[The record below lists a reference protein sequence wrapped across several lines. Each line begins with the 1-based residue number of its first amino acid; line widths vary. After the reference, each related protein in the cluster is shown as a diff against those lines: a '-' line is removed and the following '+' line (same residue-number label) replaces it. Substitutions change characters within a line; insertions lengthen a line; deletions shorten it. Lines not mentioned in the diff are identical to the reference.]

1 MATAGLMNSW
11 VTILLLILLP
21 LFSHFP
27 CGTEAYY
34 ADFPSANLSVSWK
47 NTPFNEQGS
56 LDFADGSTLRPILL
70 VYNVTQSYPPFG
82 LGFFTNKTSISFSM
96 PTSVFYLVVFMM
108 TRVTVSDNNSNR
120 EYQFI
125 PTMPP
130 KVLWSANRDSPVGEN
145 ATLDFTAEGDL
156 VLRDEFGNLV
166 WSTNTSTKY
175 VARMEIG
182 VTGNLMLLN
191 GSNGMVWQSY
201 DHPTDT
207 WLPNQKINNG
217 QRLTASNSSSNLS
230 TGIYYLTVDK
240 EDYIG
245 IRAFV
250 DSDPPEEYA
259 TLLDRSF
266 HALGGPAFGN
276 AYNAIRLH
284 TDFAVF
290 YFNFTASPTDFRF
303 IVLEPNGHIILYFV
317 DTSFPYTFA
326 VTQRSDLLAAI
337 IDSFGDCSYPA
348 VCGSYGVCSGGGL
361 CACPQDN
368 TGTSNY
374 FWPFEQGIGC
384 AEITPLSC
392 DHGSKYHTFVD
403 LPNVTYFDFVPTLFA
418 TTIDECK
425 EACLNNCSCKAAL
438 FRYDSDVSSGNCSLQ
453 SDELYSFMTSSEIFS
468 SYASIKVQKV
478 PSRNKLVSLSPVLVP
493 PLVGGLLVV
502 TFIGGM
508 CYCYRKLKHTDN
520 AGEESDDQVTQS
532 LTKFSLEELKYCTQ
546 NFQTKLG
553 EGGFGAV
560 FEGVLHDGIKVAV
573 KQLDSIVQGRKE
585 FLAEVNTIGKVEHCH
600 LVRLIGY
607 CAEKS
612 NRLLVYEHM
621 FNGSLDKWIFN
632 RDKERT
638 LDWKTRQKIIY
649 GVAKGLQYLH
659 EECHKNII
667 HFDIKPQNILLDR
680 DFNAKIS
687 DFGLARL
694 IDGTHSLV
702 LTSLKGTIGYLAP
715 EMYRGS
721 HISVKAD
728 IYSFGVVIVETI
740 CGRKNLGKSDQ
751 ESMPL
756 VEIVQ
761 MKTREDQ
768 LYDLIDDQ
776 DDDIWQHKEE
786 VIKMM
791 KIGIWCLQTHDR
803 RPCMSTVVKVLEGSE
818 GIDLITDHNR

>member
-1 MATAGLMNSW
+1 MASAGLMKNW
-11 VTILLLILLP
+11 VLILLLILLP

-56 LDFADGSTLRPILL
+56 LDFVDGSTLRPILL
-70 VYNVTQSYPPFG
+70 AYNVTQSYPPFG

-108 TRVTVSDNNSNR
+108 TRVTVSDNNSDR

-166 WSTNTSTKY
+166 WSTNTGTKY

-240 EDYIG
+240 EDNIG

-259 TLLDRSF
+259 TLLDGSF

-276 AYNAIRLH
+276 AYNAIRLY

-290 YFNFTASPTDFRF
+290 YFNLAASPTDFRF
-303 IVLEPNGHIILYFV
+303 IVLEPDGHKILYFV
-317 DTSFPYTFA
+317 DTSYPYTFA
-326 VTQRSDLLAAI
+326 VEQRSDLLAAI
-337 IDSFGDCSYPA
+337 IDSLGDCSYPA
-348 VCGSYGVCSGGGL
+348 VCGSYGVCSGGGQ

-374 FWPFEQGIGC
+374 FWPFAQGIGC

-403 LPNVTYFDFVPTLFA
+403 LPYVTYFDFVPTLFA

-438 FRYDSDVSSGNCSLQ
+438 FRYDSDVSS
-453 SDELYSFMTSSEIFS
+453 
-468 SYASIKVQKV
+468 A
-478 PSRNKLVSLSPVLVP
+478 
-493 PLVGGLLVV
+493 
-502 TFIGGM
+502 
-508 CYCYRKLKHTDN
+508 
-520 AGEESDDQVTQS
+520 
-532 LTKFSLEELKYCTQ
+532 
-546 NFQTKLG
+546 
-553 EGGFGAV
+553 
-560 FEGVLHDGIKVAV
+560 
-573 KQLDSIVQGRKE
+573 
-585 FLAEVNTIGKVEHCH
+585 
-600 LVRLIGY
+600 
-607 CAEKS
+607 
-612 NRLLVYEHM
+612 
-621 FNGSLDKWIFN
+621 
-632 RDKERT
+632 
-638 LDWKTRQKIIY
+638 RQKIIY

-659 EECHKNII
+659 EDCHKNII

-740 CGRKNLGKSDQ
+740 CGRKNLDKSDQ

-761 MKTREDQ
+761 TKAGEDQ

-776 DDDIWQHKEE
+776 DEDIWQHKEE
-786 VIKMM
+786 AIKMM

-818 GIDLITDHNR
+818 GIDPIPDHHG

>member
-1 MATAGLMNSW
+1 MTGEEVGGRAGPKLVRLLYFAGAGCND
-11 VTILLLILLP
+11 LLLLLP
-21 LFSHFP
+21 
-27 CGTEAYY
+27 Y
-34 ADFPSANLSVSWK
+34 A
-47 NTPFNEQGS
+47 
-56 LDFADGSTLRPILL
+56 STVDQFVLI
-70 VYNVTQSYPPFG
+70 VD
-82 LGFFTNKTSISFSM
+82 SIPHCF
-96 PTSVFYLVVFMM
+96 VFMM
-108 TRVTVSDNNSNR
+108 TRVTVSDNNSDR

-145 ATLDFTAEGDL
+145 VTLDFTAEGDL

-191 GSNGMVWQSY
+191 GSNSMVWQSY

-240 EDYIG
+240 EDNIG

-259 TLLDRSF
+259 TLLDGSF
-266 HALGGPAFGN
+266 HAIGGPAFGN
-276 AYNAIRLH
+276 AYNAIRLY

-317 DTSFPYTFA
+317 DTSYPFTFS

-348 VCGSYGVCSGGGL
+348 VCGSYGVCSGGGW

-438 FRYDSDVSSGNCSLQ
+438 FQYDSDVSSGNCSLQ

-478 PSRNKLVSLSPVLVP
+478 PSRNKLASLLPVLVP
-493 PLVGGLLVV
+493 HLVGGLLVG

-520 AGEESDDQVTQS
+520 AGEESDDQVTES
-532 LTKFSLEELKYCTQ
+532 LTKFSFEELKYCTQ

-560 FEGVLHDGIKVAV
+560 FEEVLHDE
-573 KQLDSIVQGRKE
+573 D
-585 FLAEVNTIGKVEHCH
+585 H
-600 LVRLIGY
+600 L
-607 CAEKS
+607 C
-612 NRLLVYEHM
+612 
-621 FNGSLDKWIFN
+621 
-632 RDKERT
+632 
-638 LDWKTRQKIIY
+638 

-728 IYSFGVVIVETI
+728 IYSSGVVIVKTI
-740 CGRKNLGKSDQ
+740 CGRKNLDESDQ

-761 MKTREDQ
+761 MKTGEDQ

-776 DDDIWQHKEE
+776 DEDIWHHKE

-818 GIDLITDHNR
+818 GIDLITDHHR